1 MAKYQAKIH
10 KSAIKVKEEF
20 VRQFFM
26 RFAIMSDDET
36 YGSKHFRYFIDDKL
50 VGVGVCDVL
59 PTVLSSVYF
68 FMIRI

>member
-1 MAKYQAKIH
+1 
-10 KSAIKVKEEF
+10 
-20 VRQFFM
+20 
-26 RFAIMSDDET
+26 MSDDET

-68 FMIRI
+68 FHDPDLMKLELRES